1 MSGVDPYEGTITH
14 RDPLTKTMV
23 ESFAAQYPDLSD
35 VELCERILQA
45 ARGLG
50 GDLSS
55 DVMSPEIVAYWRA
68 KAAAR

>member
-1 MSGVDPYEGTITH
+1 MTGVDPFEGTITH

-23 ESFAAQYPDLSD
+23 ENFAATYPDLSHED
-35 VELCERILQA
+35 LCERILKA

-55 DVMSPEIVAYWRA
+55 DVMNPQIVAYWRA
-68 KAAAR
+68 KAAVR